1 MRNLLIRK
9 LFAFLFLISFA
20 FSATSQIADAQKA
33 NRKKTASPQIRSANK
48 SLAPAHAEA
57 WRKVPPLPVP
67 ARPLTLPNRREVN
80 LENGLTLVLIEDHRV
95 PMVTMNLG
103 IPVGDTN
110 NPQNLIGLAE
120 TTAALLTEG
129 TGNRTSEEIDREVE
143 TLGGQFSADSNEDY
157 TEIAATVISENLE
170 RMLEIFSDAVLHPS
184 FPESEVALYKKNRVE
199 NLTVQRQEPAFLVS
213 EQFYKTLY
221 EAHPYANSSPTPHSI
236 EALDRA
242 KIDAFYKMN
251 YAPAN
256 SVLVITG
263 DFETPKIETKLKT
276 IFGNWKTSTGQAQQ
290 LPTMPGMAKRK
301 IYLIDRAGSEQADFR
316 IGNLAVSRN
325 DADYFPLLVANAIL
339 GDGTSSRLF
348 LNLREKKG
356 YTYDVTSSVAA
367 PRLRGV
373 FFGASETRTEV
384 TLAAIKEM
392 LAEFERI
399 RSQRVTESDLRNAK
413 NYLNGFFSLS
423 LSTQGG
429 ITDRILTARMLGLP
443 KDYLETYRARVEA
456 VTIEQVQEVARK
468 YIQTTNAAIIVVGD
482 AAKLDKQLAQLGV
495 VEILNLEGKFV
506 KKVQPRNGLR

>member
-9 LFAFLFLISFA
+9 FFVFLLCVSFA
-20 FSATSQIADAQKA
+20 TGAANQMTYAQKA
-33 NRKKTASPQIRSANK
+33 SRKKTASPQIRSANK
-48 SLAPAHAEA
+48 ALPANAVEA
-57 WRKVPPLPVP
+57 WRKMPPLPAP
-67 ARPLTLPNRREVN
+67 ARPLTLPNRREVK

-95 PMVTMNLG
+95 PMVTVNLG

-110 NPQNLIGLAE
+110 NPQDLIGLAE

-129 TGNRTSEEIDREVE
+129 TGKRTSEEIDREVE
-143 TLGGQFSADSNEDY
+143 TLGGQLSADSNEDY
-157 TEIAATVISENLE
+157 TEIAATVISENFE
-170 RMLEIFSDAVLHPS
+170 RMLEIFSDAVLRPS
-184 FPESEVALYKKNRVE
+184 FPESEVTLYKKNRLE
-199 NLTVQRQEPAFLVS
+199 NLTVQRQEPAFLVT

-221 EAHPYANSSPTPHSI
+221 GAHPYANSSPSPNSI
-236 EALDRA
+236 EAIDRA
-242 KIDAFYKMN
+242 KIEAFYKLH
-251 YAPAN
+251 YTPAS

-263 DFETPKIETKLKT
+263 DFQTSKIETKLRT
-276 IFGNWKTSTGQAQQ
+276 IFTEWKTSTTQGQQ
-290 LPTMPGMAKRK
+290 LPAIAGMARRK

-316 IGNLAVSRN
+316 IGNLAVARN
-325 DADYFPLLVANAIL
+325 DAEYFPLLVANAIL

-367 PRLRGV
+367 PRLQGV

-392 LAEFERI
+392 LLEFDRM
-399 RSQRVTESDLRNAK
+399 RNQRVTETDLRNAK

-443 KDYLETYRARVEA
+443 TDYLETYRQRVEA

-468 YIQTTNAAIIVVGD
+468 YIQTTNTAIVVVGD
-482 AAKLDKQLAQLGV
+482 AAKLDKQLAQLGT

-506 KKVQPRNGLR
+506 KKVETRNRLR

>member
-1 MRNLLIRK
+1 MRNLLVKK
-9 LFAFLFLISFA
+9 LFTFLLFISFA
-20 FSATSQIADAQKA
+20 LGATSPLAFAEQAR
-33 NRKKTASPQIRSANK
+33 RKKTASPQIRSANK
-48 SLAPAHAEA
+48 SLAPSAVEA
-57 WRKVPPLPVP
+57 WRKTPPSSVP
-67 ARPLTLPNRREVN
+67 ARPLTLPNLREVK
-80 LENGLTLVLIEDHRV
+80 LENGLTLALIEDRRV
-95 PMVTMNLG
+95 PMVTINLG

-110 NPQNLIGLAE
+110 NPQDLIGLAE

-129 TGNRTSEEIDREVE
+129 TANRTSEEIDREVE
-143 TLGGQFSADSNEDY
+143 TLGGQLSADSNEDY
-157 TEIAATVISENLE
+157 TEIEATVISENFE
-170 RMLEIFSDAVLHPS
+170 RMLEIFSDAVLRPS

-221 EAHPYANSSPTPHSI
+221 GAHPYANSSPTPESI
-236 EALDRA
+236 AALDRA
-242 KIDAFYKMN
+242 KIEAFYKTF
-251 YAPAN
+251 YTPAN
-256 SVLVITG
+256 ALLVVTG
-263 DFETPKIETKLKT
+263 DFEATKIETKLRT
-276 IFGNWKTSTGQAQQ
+276 IFSNWKSSTPERQP
-290 LPTMPGMAKRK
+290 LPSVPEASQRK

-316 IGNLAVSRN
+316 IGNLAVARN

-373 FFGASETRTEV
+373 FYGASETRTEV

-399 RSQRVTESDLRNAK
+399 RTQRVTETDLRNAK

-429 ITDRILTARMLGLP
+429 VTDRILTARMLGLP
-443 KDYLETYRARVEA
+443 KDYLETYRQRVEA
-456 VTIEQVQEVARK
+456 VTIEQVQAVARK
-468 YIQTTNAAIIVVGD
+468 YIQTANAAIVVVGD
-482 AAKLDKQLAQLGV
+482 AAKLGKQLSQLGA
-495 VEILNLEGKFV
+495 VEILNLEGKLI
-506 KKVQPRNGLR
+506 KKVETRNGLR